1 MAKQSKNDSKPRVV
15 IIGGNFAGLKTALNL
30 PQKFN
35 VTLIDKH
42 PWFEFRPNIH
52 ELVSGIKT
60 PAMLRFPNVH
70 RADRNPVI
78 FDRERCRGDKQVK
91 HVKVMERVYEP
102 RRLRQ
107 AWQQVKQNAGAA
119 GIDQM
124 TVEAFE
130 QREDE
135 LLMLIHEKLKS
146 GTHRFKPARR
156 ALIPKEGGS
165 EMRKLGIPI
174 VMDRVVSQSVNLVF
188 QEIFDPDFT
197 MSNYGFRRGHSQR
210 QAIYHVQMIVK
221 EGYEWCASIDLA
233 RFFDEIPHNLILKL
247 VRRKIADERLVTLIA
262 RALKAGIMGEGQLE
276 KTTKGCP
283 QGSPL
288 SPMLSNIVLNE
299 LDQELEKRG
308 HRYCRWADDF
318 LILLKS
324 ERAAKR
330 VMEGITGHL
339 ENNLNLPVN
348 KAKSP
353 VALVKNVPFL
363 GFQILREKIRVSN
376 KARLKFKDKVREL
389 TRRNNPLSMHQVIQE
404 LNVYL
409 RGWVGYFRIQEFRIL
424 FRDLDGWIRSR
435 LRSMQLKKW
444 KNPRKFQRMMIRSGC
459 KPHEAHRVW
468 VKMNRWQSVMRK
480 EVRFVMNLQ
489 WLRRQGLIF
498 LDDFTRKQQPLEL
511 TFSR

>member
-1 MAKQSKNDSKPRVV
+1 MQDSHGEK
-15 IIGGNFAGLKTALNL
+15 K
-30 PQKFN
+30 
-35 VTLIDKH
+35 
-42 PWFEFRPNIH
+42 
-52 ELVSGIKT
+52 
-60 PAMLRFPNVH
+60 
-70 RADRNPVI
+70 
-78 FDRERCRGDKQVK
+78 VK
-91 HVKVMERVYEP
+91 HVKVLERVYEP
-102 RRLRQ
+102 RRLRK
-107 AWQQVKQNAGAA
+107 AWQQVKRNAGAA

-124 TVEAFE
+124 TVEAFG
-130 QREDE
+130 QRKDE
-135 LLMLIHEKLKS
+135 LLTLIHEKLKA
-146 GTHRFKPARR
+146 GIYRFKPARR
-156 ALIPKEGGS
+156 SLIPKEGDS
-165 EMRKLGIPI
+165 KMRKLGIPV

-197 MSNYGFRRGHSQR
+197 KSNYGFRRGHNQR

-233 RFFDEIPHNLILKL
+233 KFFDEIPHNLILKL
-247 VRRKIADERLVTLIA
+247 VRRKIADERLVTLVA
-262 RALKAGIMGEGQLE
+262 RALKAGIMVDGKFE

-348 KAKSP
+348 KEKSQ
-353 VALVKNVPFL
+353 VALVKDVPFL
-363 GFQILREKIRVSN
+363 GFQLLREKIRVSN
-376 KARLKFKDKVREL
+376 KARLKFKAKVREL
-389 TRRNNPLSMHQVIQE
+389 TRRNNPLSMYQAIQE
-404 LNVYL
+404 LKVYL
-409 RGWVGYFRIQEFRIL
+409 RGWVGYFRIQEFRNL

-444 KNPRKFQRMMIRSGC
+444 KNPRKFQRMMILAGY
-459 KPHEAHRVW
+459 KPYEARRVW

-489 WLRRQGLIF
+489 WFRRQGMIF
-498 LDDFTRKQQPLEL
+498 LHDFTKKQQSLEL

>member
-1 MAKQSKNDSKPRVV
+1 M
-15 IIGGNFAGLKTALNL
+15 
-30 PQKFN
+30 
-35 VTLIDKH
+35 
-42 PWFEFRPNIH
+42 
-52 ELVSGIKT
+52 
-60 PAMLRFPNVH
+60 
-70 RADRNPVI
+70 
-78 FDRERCRGDKQVK
+78 
-91 HVKVMERVYEP
+91 KVLERVYEP
-102 RRLRQ
+102 RRLRK
-107 AWQQVKQNAGAA
+107 AWQQVKRNAGAA

-130 QREDE
+130 QRKDE
-135 LLMLIHEKLKS
+135 FLTLIHEKLKA
-146 GTHRFKPARR
+146 GIYRFKPARR
-156 ALIPKEGGS
+156 SLIPKEGDS
-165 EMRKLGIPI
+165 KMRKLGIPV

-197 MSNYGFRRGHSQR
+197 KSNYGFRRGHSQR

-221 EGYEWCASIDLA
+221 DGYEWGASIDLA
-233 RFFDEIPHNLILKL
+233 KFFDEIPHNLILKL
-247 VRRKIADERLVTLIA
+247 VRRKIADERLVTLVA
-262 RALKAGIMGEGQLE
+262 RALKAGIMVDGKFE

-348 KAKSP
+348 KEKSQ
-353 VALVKNVPFL
+353 VALVKDVPFL
-363 GFQILREKIRVSN
+363 GFQLLREKIRVSN
-376 KARLKFKDKVREL
+376 KARLKFKAKVRDL
-389 TRRNNPLSMHQVIQE
+389 TRRNNPLSMYQAIQE
-404 LNVYL
+404 LKVYL
-409 RGWVGYFRIQEFRIL
+409 RGWVGYFRIQEFRNL

-435 LRSMQLKKW
+435 FRSMQLKKW
-444 KNPRKFQRMMIRSGC
+444 KNPRKFQRMMILAGY
-459 KPHEAHRVW
+459 KPYEARRVW

-489 WLRRQGLIF
+489 WFRRQGMIF
-498 LDDFTRKQQPLEL
+498 LHDFTKKQQSLEL